1 MTNEPDETMGRTELL
16 DRIER
21 SWVAFQATV
30 NGLDDGQLGT
40 TGPDGWTVKD
50 HLVHVE
56 RWEAYMLA
64 ELEGRSG
71 RPELEVPETEEG
83 PETDDINERLRAS
96 HAGLPAAEARTRL
109 EDTHARMVAL
119 LGTLD
124 EADLRR
130 HLPRIAGNTHE
141 HFDEHDGWI
150 RTLTAAPAG

>member
-1 MTNEPDETMGRTELL
+1 MTNEPDEAMGRTELL

-64 ELEGRSG
+64 ELGVPQSDDLGNVASYVKSWLKSLRDDASYVFKASSAAS
-71 RPELEVPETEEG
+71 RP
-83 PETDDINERLRAS
+83 D
-96 HAGLPAAEARTRL
+96 AA
-109 EDTHARMVAL
+109 VSC
-119 LGTLD
+119 
-124 EADLRR
+124 RR
-130 HLPRIAGNTHE
+130 VS
-141 HFDEHDGWI
+141 
-150 RTLTAAPAG
+150 